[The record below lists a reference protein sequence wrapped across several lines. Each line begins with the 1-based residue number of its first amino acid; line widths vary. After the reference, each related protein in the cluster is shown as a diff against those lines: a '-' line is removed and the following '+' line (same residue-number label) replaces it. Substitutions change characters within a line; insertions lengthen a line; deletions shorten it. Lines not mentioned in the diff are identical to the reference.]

1 MVYWKWEGSI
11 RRIKNN
17 KGDSKCKF
25 SLPTTLKYPT
35 ILVFSHVITPDKKE
49 QIEEVKNI
57 FSAYLEK
64 MQLRKTNERFLI
76 LEEIYHRSDHFE
88 AEALYNNL
96 LSKKINVSR
105 ATVYNTLEL
114 LVSCDLIKKH
124 QFGKNLAQYEKSY
137 GYKQHDHIICVDC
150 KKVVEFCDPRIQQ
163 IKSMMG
169 EILNFKIT
177 HHSLNMYGVCGS
189 CQKKREMETAA
200 RLKLIKEKV

>member
-1 MVYWKWEGSI
+1 MIS
-11 RRIKNN
+11 
-17 KGDSKCKF
+17 
-25 SLPTTLKYPT
+25 
-35 ILVFSHVITPDKKE
+35 PDKKE
-49 QIEEVKNI
+49 QIEEAKNI

-64 MQLRKTNERFLI
+64 KALRKTNERFLI
-76 LEEIYHRSDHFE
+76 LDEIYSRTDHFE
-88 AEALYNNL
+88 AESLYNDIL
-96 LSKKINVSR
+96 KKNFNISR

-114 LVSCDLIKKH
+114 LISCDLIKKH

-169 EILNFKIT
+169 ELLNFKIT

-189 CQKKREMETAA
+189 CQKKREMAEAQ
-200 RLKLIKEKV
+200 RKEEPINKKKTEKQTI